1 MTHMTASAATVFSD
15 DFATNPFAS
24 RWTYDQSEASYPLY
38 WTGAG
43 SPPSGGLPANANNN
57 SVYSGAYGSYQ
68 SMSSVDTTV
77 PVGVTGWTSMT
88 YSLDFQMGGTV
99 VGNSIGLLANRS
111 GNNGYNAA
119 IYTGGSGNI
128 AFYGDY
134 GLAWTGINAVANI
147 WYTFKTTLTKSGTD
161 ISMQSQILDLSN
173 TVLGTSPIATFANA
187 TYLNPNGFYI
197 KFGHNPADYWSQ
209 ATQIDNFVVTAIPEP
224 SALAMLMAGGLAS
237 LVMFRRRRA
246 A

>member
-1 MTHMTASAATVFSD
+1 MTASAATVFSD

-77 PVGVTGWTSMT
+77 PVGVTGWTELT
-88 YSLDFQMGGTV
+88 YSLNFQMGGTV
-99 VGNSIGLLANRS
+99 INNYIGVLANRS
-111 GNNGYNAA
+111 GTNGYMAG
-119 IYTGGSGNI
+119 IYTGGSGHI
-128 AFYGDY
+128 AFVDAY
-134 GLAWTGINAVANI
+134 GLAWTTPNVNVAANT

-197 KFGHNPADYWSQ
+197 KFGHDPADYWSQ
-209 ATQIDNFVVTAIPEP
+209 ASQIDNFSVTAVPEP
-224 SALAMLMAGGLAS
+224 SSAALLGGLGA
-237 LVMFRRRRA
+237 LFLIRRRRTR
-246 A
+246 